1 MTQVHDDGLSE
12 WNLLWTPDQSHCRD
26 GLSTFSLPTAGK
38 EANHLTLTQISN
50 QNASN
55 LGAVDNPTGC
65 HRFPSL
71 PHPHLPPF
79 WLEIESPTGL
89 RGSRITS
96 ATAPPPLRGILTRHA
111 ARRAGPSRLPF
122 PPPKAGEPRASC
134 SRHALLFLMA
144 PSLESDPEHPKQKAL
159 SFLLCRAPGPRAM
172 TAPSRT
178 ATWGRA
184 H

>member
-71 PHPHLPPF
+71 SHSQLRPSRVQAYYLGPACPSLHLPKPRVLSCSNPTLAGPRTWVVSAPF
-79 WLEIESPTGL
+79 TSLGCRSHTIHSTCLVHKAIPTCSRRALPHHSAKQERLLSP
-89 RGSRITS
+89 SS
-96 ATAPPPLRGILTRHA
+96 PAAPPRPTSK
-111 ARRAGPSRLPF
+111 P
-122 PPPKAGEPRASC
+122 C
-134 SRHALLFLMA
+134 M
-144 PSLESDPEHPKQKAL
+144 
-159 SFLLCRAPGPRAM
+159 
-172 TAPSRT
+172 
-178 ATWGRA
+178 
-184 H
+184 